1 MNGDMQQV
9 RGIELFLQEFIVD
22 DENQGEVI
30 KKSTVDYHPGKVSYR
45 IMDKFE

>member
-1 MNGDMQQV
+1 MATCYKCMD
-9 RGIELFLQEFIVD
+9 IDLFLQEFIVD